1 MKMYL
6 FTQIQAENYKTKIV
20 PFKVEQVK
28 VGEFPKMT
36 ILDISL
42 TPGNGSEIED
52 VPTTPKEDITMTSYS
67 PDTSAKQYST
77 TPEVIRLPE
86 ELMDQWNKR
95 EDVLMARSGSEIK
108 HLSVLALIVTVAHMC
123 RNA

>member
-1 MKMYL
+1 MKTYL
-6 FTQIQAENYKTKIV
+6 FTQIQAENYKTKTV
-20 PFKVEQVK
+20 PFKVEPAK

-52 VPTTPKEDITMTSYS
+52 VPTTPKSDIISASYS
-67 PDTSAKQYST
+67 QDISAKQDST

-86 ELMDQWNKR
+86 ELMDHWNKR
-95 EDVLMARSGSEIK
+95 EDGLIAKSGSEIK
-108 HLSVLALIVTVAHMC
+108 HLSMLALILMVAHSC
-123 RNA
+123 TNA